1 MMHLNRISSCFIFS
15 IAVSVIFGCTK
26 TTEQTDYIAKV
37 NDSYLTK
44 NDLALIV
51 DTTETKARKE
61 EAIKNWILKEMLF
74 QEAKKEGIVDS
85 RAYKNDI
92 ENSRKELAG
101 SLLLKA
107 YSDVQKINANE
118 SDLRNYYEKN
128 SNEFKLSFNAYYLNI
143 IRFDNYEQAVQF
155 RSYLL
160 ENGWDE
166 AVAQF
171 KNDPSV
177 IRVRTAVTINEQ
189 DLYPA
194 KLARLVQALQPLE
207 ISIVISEDSGYHTIV
222 QVLDKFPKESVPPF
236 EAIRNKVEERFK
248 AGHLKGLINKYIDDL
263 YIKYNVDINF

>member
-1 MMHLNRISSCFIFS
+1 MHLNRISSCLNFL

-26 TTEQTDYIAKV
+26 TAEKTDYIAKV

-107 YSDVQKINANE
+107 YSDVQKINATK

-128 SNEFKLSFNAYYLNI
+128 NNEFKLSFNAYYLNI
-143 IRFDNYEQAVQF
+143 IRFDSYEQAVQF

-207 ISIVISEDSGYHTIV
+207 ISIVISEDSGYHTVV